1 MEDDDEH
8 TQESHPRSRRRRPG
22 TGSDPDEETAPSEK
36 ASSKGD
42 VTAWLSLGKQAA
54 ESKCRELEGELA
66 RGRQELTKQDARFVS
81 VCVVAVAVF
90 LRW

>member
-1 MEDDDEH
+1 MAMEDDDEH
-8 TQESHPRSRRRRPG
+8 TQEPHPRSRRRRPDAG
-22 TGSDPDEETAPSEK
+22 GEGDEETALSEK

-66 RGRQELTKQDARFVS
+66 QTRQELTKQDARFVS
-81 VCVVAVAVF
+81 VCDGC
-90 LRW
+90 